1 MRKIKQGIVIVGAML
16 LCACWQVQAQ
26 EQEAD
31 VFPRHH
37 AQVAVGDPVLLN
49 LTSNLLLTGHY
60 GLLSGNLS
68 IDRNVS
74 LPVFSVS
81 YYYAFNKWL
90 QVGGDFF
97 YSGIFKQAS
106 NKETGDTYGP
116 YAAHALCIQPVVR
129 FEYINRE
136 RFGMYSSLA
145 TGLFICSDH
154 GEYFKETR
162 EEKPTRYTTFLPTFQ
177 VTCAGFRFGN
187 KVYGLLELGVGS
199 RGFVTAGIGSRF

>member
-1 MRKIKQGIVIVGAML
+1 MGAML
-16 LCACWQVQAQ
+16 LCACLPVQAQ
-26 EQEAD
+26 EQEAE
-31 VFPRHH
+31 VSPRHYV
-37 AQVAVGDPVLLN
+37 QVGIGDPVLLN

-60 GLLSGNLS
+60 GLLSGDLS
-68 IDRNVS
+68 IERNVS
-74 LPVFSVS
+74 LPVFSAS

-106 NKETGDTYGP
+106 SKETGRAYGP

-129 FEYINRE
+129 FEYINRNY
-136 RFGMYSSLA
+136 FGMYSSLA
-145 TGLFICSDH
+145 TGLFIHSDY
-154 GEYFKETR
+154 GEYFHDDQPD
-162 EEKPTRYTTFLPTFQ
+162 KPTRHTTFLPTFQ

-199 RGFVTAGIGSRF
+199 KGFVTAGIGSRF

>member
-1 MRKIKQGIVIVGAML
+1 MGKVEQGIVILGAML
-16 LCACWQVQAQ
+16 LSACWPAQAQ
-26 EQEAD
+26 GQETEL
-31 VFPRHH
+31 FPRHH
-37 AQVAVGDPVLLN
+37 VQVAVGDPILLS
-49 LTSNLLLTGHY
+49 LTSNLLLAGHY
-60 GLLSGNLS
+60 GLLSNELS
-68 IDRNVS
+68 VDRNVS

-106 NKETGDTYGP
+106 NKNTGRAYGP

-145 TGLFICSDH
+145 TGLFVQSDH
-154 GEYFKETR
+154 GEYFHDDQAD
-162 EEKPTRYTTFLPTFQ
+162 KPARYVTILPTFQ

>member
-1 MRKIKQGIVIVGAML
+1 MRKVKQGIVLLGIML
-16 LCACWQVQAQ
+16 LCFSWQLQAQ
-26 EQEAD
+26 GQVTEA
-31 VFPRHH
+31 FPHH
-37 AQVAVGDPVLLN
+37 HVQVAIGDPILLA

-60 GLLSGNLS
+60 GLLSSDLS
-68 IDRNVS
+68 VDSNVS

-90 QVGGDFF
+90 QVGGDLF
-97 YSGIFKQAS
+97 YSGVFKQAS
-106 NKETGDTYGP
+106 SKDTGRAYGS